1 MSTTL
6 IHSRI
11 TQRALAELDR
21 RKRMVALKDDAEGDL
36 LAYTRM
42 MWPVLEPMQPLVE
55 GWVLDLICDVLM
67 GISYEEIKPPRVC
80 VNVPPGST
88 KSTMLNVIWPSWEWG
103 PLNRPSLRYLS
114 ASYSTDVP
122 ARDNLRF
129 ATIIK
134 HPVYQ
139 QCWGDRVKVTRDG
152 SAWVSNDRTG
162 WKMITSVAG
171 GTTGFRG
178 DRLLLDDLNN
188 PQSVESELVRRTT
201 NRFVREIMPD
211 RLNSLELSAIIN
223 LQQRTHQSDATG
235 TLLEHGQGYTFV
247 CVPMRFD
254 PLRIFPVVLH
264 RDDGGNPDEVWVD
277 PRSLDQD
284 GNQLVG
290 LTTNDRGEPA
300 VIPGSPMDRATGESC
315 WPERFS
321 EDALI
326 ALEMEKGA
334 YAWCNPGPAPVLM
347 ADLSQKPIED
357 VRVGDEIV
365 GFETDCEPR
374 RPLEKFARRR
384 LMRTQVVA
392 VHKSRRPCVWVHLDS
407 GRTIACTADHRWF
420 TGRPPNDPTH
430 PTYAPAKVGRSLMRI
445 CDPSPPMAGAGIHD
459 YRMAGWLAGFYEGE
473 GSVCSQSRRP
483 GDATNAVISFA
494 QTDGANLPICEELER
509 VLDHFGFEWG
519 MSLKARKE
527 GEHQLRLYWLKRGGL
542 PTYQRFLAI
551 VDPIKWRER
560 IIDAAYGS
568 GFIRAEEKV
577 VEIEPMEG
585 ETDVYGLTTGTGNY
599 VVWGLASSNSGQYQ
613 QYPGVR
619 GGSIIRRDWWRLW
632 DEAEFPDLGT
642 VVASLD
648 TAVETKE
655 INDYTAVTVWGAF
668 EGKSG
673 EPQLM
678 LLSAWRDRLP
688 LAEMVRKVFEIC
700 MGRSEVRGASGAKVD
715 YLLIEDK
722 QQGRAVHDELL
733 RLQAKNP
740 WQTEM
745 IKPVGD
751 KVARLS
757 AVSRMFSGPATRIPD
772 GKDEHGIDK
781 FMDVYHERGMIY
793 APNRDWADAVIQ
805 EVADFPYS
813 AHDDWTDTVSQALGW
828 VRRNGVVLHKDEWTD
843 MEYERNVYR
852 KPLTVPYAIRRE
864 G

>member
-6 IHSRI
+6 IMSRM
-11 TQRALAELDR
+11 TQVARAELAR
-21 RKRMVALKDDAEGDL
+21 RERMVALKEDAEGDL
-36 LAYTRM
+36 LAFIRM

-55 GWVLDLICDVLM
+55 GWVLDLLCDVLM
-67 GISYEEIKPPRVC
+67 GLSFDEIKPPRVC
-80 VNVPPGST
+80 INVPPGST
-88 KSTMLNVIWPSWEWG
+88 KSTLLNVLWPAWEWG
-103 PLNRPSLRYLS
+103 PLNRPSVRYLS

-139 QCWGDRVKVTRDG
+139 QCWGDHVKVTRDG
-152 SAWVSNDRTG
+152 SEWVSNDRTG

-211 RLNSLELSAIIN
+211 RLNSLEDSAIIN

-254 PLRIFPVVLH
+254 PLRIFPVVLN
-264 RDDGGNPDEVWVD
+264 RDADGNAENVWVD
-277 PRSLDQD
+277 PRSLDA
-284 GNQLVG
+284 GGAQLVG

-300 VIPGSPMDRATGESC
+300 VVPGSPMDRASGESC

-334 YAWCNPGPAPVLM
+334 YAWN
-347 ADLSQKPIED
+347 
-357 VRVGDEIV
+357 
-365 GFETDCEPR
+365 
-374 RPLEKFARRR
+374 
-384 LMRTQVVA
+384 
-392 VHKSRRPCVWVHLDS
+392 
-407 GRTIACTADHRWF
+407 
-420 TGRPPNDPTH
+420 
-430 PTYAPAKVGRSLMRI
+430 
-445 CDPSPPMAGAGIHD
+445 
-459 YRMAGWLAGFYEGE
+459 
-473 GSVCSQSRRP
+473 
-483 GDATNAVISFA
+483 
-494 QTDGANLPICEELER
+494 
-509 VLDHFGFEWG
+509 
-519 MSLKARKE
+519 
-527 GEHQLRLYWLKRGGL
+527 
-542 PTYQRFLAI
+542 
-551 VDPIKWRER
+551 
-560 IIDAAYGS
+560 
-568 GFIRAEEKV
+568 
-577 VEIEPMEG
+577 
-585 ETDVYGLTTGTGNY
+585 
-599 VVWGLASSNSGQYQ
+599 GQYQ

-632 DEAEFPDLGT
+632 DDAEFPELGT

-655 INDYTAVTVWGAF
+655 INDYTAMTVWGAF

-673 EPQLM
+673 EPQLI

-700 MGRSEVRGASGAKVD
+700 MGRSEMRGASGAKAD

-733 RLQAKNP
+733 RLQGKNP

-757 AVSRMFSGPATRIPD
+757 AVSRLFSGPATRIPD

-828 VRRNGVVLHKDEWTD
+828 VRRNGVVLHKDEWD
-843 MEYERNVYR
+843 DAEYERNVYR
-852 KPLTVPYAIRRE
+852 KPLTVPYSIRR
-864 G
+864 GD